1 MSSREIERREEWL
14 SDSMRR
20 AQRRLGIR
28 TQEEFARQCGMTRS
42 TFQAR
47 LREMGMMTLAELWR
61 VEAVFRHAGM
71 NDEADSI
78 RYAFGCLDRKGV
90 A

>member
-20 AQRRLGIR
+20 AQRRLGLR
-28 TQEEFARQCGMTRS
+28 TQEEFARQLGMTRS
-42 TFQAR
+42 TLQAR
-47 LREMGMMTLAELWR
+47 LREPGNMTLNELWR
-61 VEAVFRHAGM
+61 VEAAFRHAGM
-71 NDEADSI
+71 TDESDTI
-78 RYAFGCLDRKGV
+78 RFAFGYMDRKGV